1 MPVVRISVLLVVLV
15 ALGGCANRGTAVSA
29 TTGQEILIRTGH
41 PIPPLDPGAEKSELP
56 QGIQLGRPLSS
67 DDAAAIALWN
77 NPQLMVDLAS
87 LGVAEADLIEA
98 GLLRNPRLDMLF
110 PVGAKPFE
118 LLLTLPLDAF
128 WQRPK
133 RVAAA
138 QRAYEQL
145 AQSLIQNGLDTARDA
160 RWAHADL
167 VHARQREAVAREAA
181 TLRQRISQLTGARL
195 RAGDISELD
204 AVAATVEAGSAQEQ
218 LARFEHDATLATER
232 LRFTLGLALDRRA
245 MEVTADE
252 VSLTPPSPLD
262 ALLEKAL
269 AARPDLRAAELAVAA
284 ATQRAGWERSRVVL
298 LSATLSSKEVGANGI
313 LSGPGISAEL
323 PIFHHN
329 QGLIAR
335 ADREVEAASRRYLA
349 LKQRVAFEVSEA
361 REQLVQAQQALGRTR
376 EEILAPLRR
385 GAALAEEQYQSGDVS
400 YLFVLEN
407 TRGLL
412 DTQLRVS
419 DLEVVVRRARAQLER
434 SVGTR

>member
-1 MPVVRISVLLVVLV
+1 MPVMRLSVLLIALAV
-15 ALGGCANRGTAVSA
+15 LGGCANRRAAVSA
-29 TTGQEILIRTGH
+29 TTAQEILIRTGH
-41 PIPPLDPGAEKSELP
+41 PIPPLDPDAETTELP
-56 QGIQLGRPLSS
+56 PGIQLDRPLSN

-87 LGVAEADLIEA
+87 LGIAEADLIEA
-98 GLLRNPRLDMLF
+98 GLLRNPRLDVLF

-118 LLLTLPLDAF
+118 LLLALPLDAL
-128 WQRPK
+128 WQRPR
-133 RVAAA
+133 RVAAS
-138 QRAYEQL
+138 QKAYEQL

-160 RWAHADL
+160 RWAHTDL

-204 AVAATVEAGSAQEQ
+204 AVAATVESGSAQEQ
-218 LARFEHDATLATER
+218 LVRFEHDAALAAER
-232 LRFTLGLALDRRA
+232 LRFALGLALDRRA
-245 MEVTADE
+245 LEVTAEE
-252 VSLTPPSPLD
+252 VSLAPPPPVD

-298 LSATLSSKEVGANGI
+298 LSATLSSKEVGANGV

-335 ADREVEAASRRYLA
+335 AEREVEVASRRYLA
-349 LKQRVAFEVSEA
+349 LKQRVAFEVCEA
-361 REQLVQAQQALGRTR
+361 REQLAQAQQALARTR
-376 EEILAPLRR
+376 EEILAPLGR
-385 GAALAEEQYQSGDVS
+385 GAALAEEQYRSGDVS

-412 DTQLRVS
+412 DAQLRVS
-419 DLEVVVRRARAQLER
+419 DLEAAVRRAQAQLER

>member
-1 MPVVRISVLLVVLV
+1 
-15 ALGGCANRGTAVSA
+15 
-29 TTGQEILIRTGH
+29 
-41 PIPPLDPGAEKSELP
+41 
-56 QGIQLGRPLSS
+56 
-67 DDAAAIALWN
+67 
-77 NPQLMVDLAS
+77 MVDLAS

-98 GLLRNPRLDMLF
+98 GLLRNPRLDVLF

-128 WQRPK
+128 WQRPR
-133 RVAAA
+133 RVAAS

-160 RWAHADL
+160 RWAHTDL
-167 VHARQREAVAREAA
+167 VYARQREAVAREAA

-218 LARFEHDATLATER
+218 LLRFEHDAVLATER

-245 MEVTADE
+245 LEVTVDE
-252 VSLTPPSPLD
+252 VSLTPPPPLD

-284 ATQRAGWERSRVVL
+284 AMQRAGWERSRIVL
-298 LSATLSSKEVGANGI
+298 LSASLSSKEVGANGV

-329 QGLIAR
+329 QGLVTR
-335 ADREVEAASRRYLA
+335 ADRDVEVASRRYLA
-349 LKQRVAFEVSEA
+349 LKQRVAFEVTEA
-361 REQLVQAQQALGRTR
+361 REQLLQAQQALAGTR
-376 EEILAPLRR
+376 EAVLAPLRR
-385 GAALAEEQYQSGDVS
+385 GAGLAEEQYRSGDVS

-412 DTQLRVS
+412 DAQLRVS
-419 DLEVVVRRARAQLER
+419 DLEAAVRRAQAQLER

>member
-1 MPVVRISVLLVVLV
+1 MPLMRLSGLLIAL
-15 ALGGCANRGTAVSA
+15 ALLGGCANRRAAISA
-29 TTGQEILIRTGH
+29 TTAQEILVRTGH
-41 PIPPLDPGAEKSELP
+41 AIPPSDPKAGKTELP
-56 QGIQLGRPLSS
+56 QGIQLDRPLSS

-87 LGVAEADLIEA
+87 LGIAETDLVDA
-98 GLLRNPRLDMLF
+98 GLIRNPRLDMLF
-110 PVGAKPFE
+110 PLGAKPFE

-145 AQSLIQNGLDTARDA
+145 AQSLIQNGLDTARDG

-181 TLRQRISQLTGARL
+181 TLRQRISQLTAARL

-204 AVAATVEAGSAQEQ
+204 SVASTVEAGSAQEQ
-218 LARFEHDATLATER
+218 LERFEHDAALAAER
-232 LRFTLGLALDRRA
+232 LRFTLGLALDRRSLEI
-245 MEVTADE
+245 MADE
-252 VSLTPPSPLD
+252 VSLTPPLPLD

-284 ATQRAGWERSRVVL
+284 ATQRAGWERSRIVL
-298 LSATLSSKEVGANGI
+298 LSASLSSKEVGTNGV
-313 LSGPGISAEL
+313 LSGPGISVEL

-335 ADREVEAASRRYLA
+335 ADSEVEVASRRYLA

-361 REQLVQAQQALGRTR
+361 REQLVQAQQALSRTR
-376 EEILAPLRR
+376 EAVLAPLRR

-412 DTQLRVS
+412 DAQLRVS
-419 DLEVVVRRARAQLER
+419 DLEAAVRRAQAQLER